1 MRRLRVL
8 GRHVNAYIDD
18 EMYVDEVDK
27 WALHYTRHT
36 GVELHEV
43 DDLEAEVLRRPPTK
57 LVAITDADDVTRILP
72 DLQRRWRDRLFV
84 ERSQP
89 EYIEFAAGG
98 VSKSG
103 ALQWLCERLGLSRER
118 AVACGDGDND
128 RDMLRWAGL
137 GVAMAE
143 AAPEVRAAAGMVVPR
158 AELPDFFVRLAA
170 ARRAGDADP
179 APDRPKAAPGGWA
192 PPSWGLGVRWDGRR
206 SFPPDGTR
214 TQRLDCECALKGYGG
229 SCAASSTSFAAGAAQ
244 AEALLDLGVAVGEG
258 TLVRL
263 LFAEELFEHRAG
275 LAVGAVVE
283 APAVLRLGGALVGDR
298 LLEDGEQT
306 LVADLAPIRR
316 LREERVRE
324 PVVRHRHVSLVIL
337 SEKLSGKSS
346 WCPLTRR
353 RPSSH
358 FSRNGNDRPC
368 VNGNSCRKSRRS
380 PRRRSGSIVSA
391 KPWTH
396 S

>member
-1 MRRLRVL
+1 MTAATQAAWRGLEVARPDLVASDLDGTLLTPELELSPALPGALRALADAGVVFAICTGRMFSSARAVAARMGVREGLVVCYQGAMVADLADGSALYHTRMPAKDAAAVVRRLRVL

-36 GVELHEV
+36 GVELHQV

-103 ALQWLCERLGLSRER
+103 ALQWLCERLGLRREC

-143 AAPEVRAAAGMVVPR
+143 AAPEVRAAADVVVPR
-158 AELPDFFVRLAA
+158 AELPELFLRLAA
-170 ARRAGDADP
+170 APIEPPPAGTPSAGQQ
-179 APDRPKAAPGGWA
+179 APG
-192 PPSWGLGVRWDGRR
+192 
-206 SFPPDGTR
+206 
-214 TQRLDCECALKGYGG
+214 E
-229 SCAASSTSFAAGAAQ
+229 
-244 AEALLDLGVAVGEG
+244 
-258 TLVRL
+258 
-263 LFAEELFEHRAG
+263 
-275 LAVGAVVE
+275 
-283 APAVLRLGGALVGDR
+283 
-298 LLEDGEQT
+298 
-306 LVADLAPIRR
+306 
-316 LREERVRE
+316 
-324 PVVRHRHVSLVIL
+324 
-337 SEKLSGKSS
+337 
-346 WCPLTRR
+346 
-353 RPSSH
+353 
-358 FSRNGNDRPC
+358 
-368 VNGNSCRKSRRS
+368 
-380 PRRRSGSIVSA
+380 
-391 KPWTH
+391 
-396 S
+396 